1 MRGWLLVSAVAM
13 LIGCGRERT
22 VEAVPP
28 RAVRT
33 TAAKVEATRGATPY
47 AGGLEPAVK
56 LDLTF
61 GIPGRVRTIGA
72 RPDGASVHE
81 GDEVKKGQV
90 LAQLDDA
97 DLKRQAASAWLA
109 SSSAAGEIDAANAAV
124 AQADA
129 DLERVKRLAS
139 SGTISTSEVE
149 KAETANRTAHARVDA
164 IRAQHSAKLEQY
176 AIARRVEGD
185 ARLTSPIDGVIAR
198 RMIDPGENVGG
209 ATIAFTV
216 IDTREMKLVFAV
228 PDARISAVKLG
239 QLVPVHTDALPGTPI
254 VGRVATIH
262 PVADPA
268 LRTFAVELSI
278 DNADGKLRA
287 GMVASAALG
296 SDGGA
301 GALLVP
307 LASIV
312 RAPDGAVAV
321 FVVDGRRAALRPVTL
336 GDLVGNDVEVAAGV
350 KDGERIVTDG
360 AALLH
365 DGEDVE
371 VLP

>member
-1 MRGWLLVSAVAM
+1 MRIQLAFGVIASLLVM
-13 LIGCGRERT
+13 GCGRDRAPEPVPARAIRT
-22 VEAVPP
+22 SAA
-28 RAVRT
+28 RAEV
-33 TAAKVEATRGATPY
+33 TRGATPY

-61 GIPGRVRTIGA
+61 GVPGRVRAIGT
-72 RPDGASVHE
+72 RRDGASLHE
-81 GDEVKKGQV
+81 GDEVTKGQI

-109 SSSAAGEIDAANAAV
+109 SSSAAGEIDAANAAAV
-124 AQADA
+124 QADA
-129 DLERVKRLAS
+129 DLERVKKLAS
-139 SGTISTSEVE
+139 SGTISASEVE
-149 KAETANRTAHARVDA
+149 KAETANKTARARVDA

-185 ARLTSPIDGVIAR
+185 ARLSSPIDGVIAR

-216 IDTREMKLVFAV
+216 IDTRQMKLVFAV

-239 QLVPVHTDALPGTPI
+239 QLVPVHTDALPGTPF

-296 SDGGA
+296 E

-312 RAPDGAVAV
+312 RAPNGAVAV

-350 KDGERIVTDG
+350 KDGERVVTDG